1 MQPLVSFAHPA
12 KVASRFVD
20 RVPERFSDLPVR
32 PPLSPMLAKPVAA
45 IPLED
50 GWTFEP
56 KWDGFRSIIFRSG
69 DYIELGSRNE
79 KPLTR
84 YFPELVAAVRQVLP
98 ERCVVDAEIVVI
110 DNKQRID
117 FDALQQRIHPAASR
131 VNMLAERTPATVIV
145 FDLIALGGDDLR
157 TYGYEDRRRRL
168 EACNAIW
175 DDKVRLTP
183 TTTDVATAHDWFTR
197 FEGAG
202 CDGLIAKHRDT
213 TYQPDKRLMLKIKHK
228 RTADCVVAGY
238 RMHKNGLGV
247 GSLLLGLYG
256 EDGRL
261 HHIGVTSAFTD
272 AKRRAMLDELAPLIA
287 HDLSLHPWGSWIEA
301 EQAAGPAGGQRVP
314 GGQSRWT
321 GTKDLSFVP
330 LRPELVCEITYDHM
344 QGDRLRH
351 SGAFQRWRTDRDP
364 LSCGYGQL
372 EQPVDSTF
380 ADIFF

>member
-1 MQPLVSFAHPA
+1 MDL
-12 KVASRFVD
+12 
-20 RVPERFSDLPVR
+20 VPERFLDLPVR

-45 IPLED
+45 IPTDD

-69 DYIELGSRNE
+69 DDIELGSRNE

-84 YFPELVAAVRQVLP
+84 YFPELVVALKRVLP
-98 ERCVVDAEIVVI
+98 ERCVVDVEIVVI
-110 DNKQRID
+110 DADQRID

-145 FDLIALGGDDLR
+145 FDLIAIGDDDMR
-157 TYGYEDRRRRL
+157 AYGYEARRQRL
-168 EACNAIW
+168 EACDVKW
-175 DDKVRLTP
+175 DESVRLTP
-183 TTTDVATAHDWFTR
+183 TTTDVVVAHDWFMR

-238 RMHKNGLGV
+238 RLHKNGLGV

-256 EDGRL
+256 HDGRL

-272 AKRRAMLDELAPLIA
+272 TKRRAMLDELAPLVA
-287 HDLSLHPWGSWIEA
+287 HDLSKHPWGSWIVA
-301 EQAAGPAGGQRVP
+301 EQQAAAEGQRLP
-314 GGQSRWT
+314 GAQSRWT

-351 SGAFQRWRTDRDP
+351 SGAFQRWRTDRTP
-364 LSCGYGQL
+364 MSCGYSQL

-380 ADIFF
+380 ADIFPA